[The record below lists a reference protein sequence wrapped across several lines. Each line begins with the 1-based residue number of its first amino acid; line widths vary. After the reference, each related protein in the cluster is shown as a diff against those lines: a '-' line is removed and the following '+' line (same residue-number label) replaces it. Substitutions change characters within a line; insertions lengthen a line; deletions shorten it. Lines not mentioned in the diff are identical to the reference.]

1 MGIPAA
7 QALAWVWNAAQPQ
20 RAKTPRSG
28 NTLNP
33 QGFAKDLARRFVA
46 NAVSGLPGAIPTV
59 RRMMRCSSVILFI
72 VVLIA
77 ASQSRSDLKYCTL
90 HAVSSACFEHT
101 VWLAIPRWRRG
112 DAGIIHVRLCGTCRK
127 RRSEVHGEILFHL
140 SNNFHAGLSSNC
152 PRSIRR

>member
-7 QALAWVWNAAQPQ
+7 QALAWVWNAVQPQ

-33 QGFAKDLARRFVA
+33 QGFAKNLAKRFVA

-90 HAVSSACFEHT
+90 HAVSSACSQHT
-101 VWLAIPRWRRG
+101 VWLATPDG
-112 DAGIIHVRLCGTCRK
+112 VVATQEPSMSVCVDLAECGGVRFMVKFC
-127 RRSEVHGEILFHL
+127 
-140 SNNFHAGLSSNC
+140 
-152 PRSIRR
+152 SISPTTFTQV